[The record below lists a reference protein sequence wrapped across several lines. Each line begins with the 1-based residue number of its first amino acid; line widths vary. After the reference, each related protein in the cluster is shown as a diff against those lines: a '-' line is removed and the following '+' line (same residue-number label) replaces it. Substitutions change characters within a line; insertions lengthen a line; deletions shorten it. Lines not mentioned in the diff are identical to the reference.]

1 MFVTTGGKFESKAGQ
16 HIFSGGAAVNAE
28 LPKMPESGMYSMRF
42 DLSQIFDTNILKNM
56 KYKLIN
62 HSKKIEA
69 EYEFEKESSARIYS
83 DSADNIELALVP
95 GAYLTEIKE
104 VIFEQEIDSLDGE
117 EVEGCGCGEKHEH
130 D

>member
-1 MFVTTGGKFESKAGQ
+1 AGQ
-16 HIFSGGAAVNAE
+16 HSFVGGATVNAE

-69 EYEFEKESSARIYS
+69 EYEFEQKSSARVYS
-83 DSADNIELALVP
+83 DSADNVELALVP

-104 VIFEQEIDSLDGE
+104 IISEQEIDSLDE
-117 EVEGCGCGEKHEH
+117 EEITGCGCVEEH
-130 D
+130 DHD